1 MFSCRLLSPF
11 CFKGSFLFSLSS
23 FLCRK
28 FEGPGTRGYFAL
40 FLQCFFIFL
49 LLYCRV
55 ALDSWVVVATSQS
68 HRLLDSDGGVTK
80 RRRDVVVCFDAIL
93 TNLISQLETEAS
105 MAGFEPSPPVQ
116 QLSVQ
121 PSTPLP
127 LGFKAKLKE

>member
-1 MFSCRLLSPF
+1 M
-11 CFKGSFLFSLSS
+11 
-23 FLCRK
+23 
-28 FEGPGTRGYFAL
+28 

-105 MAGFEPSPPVQ
+105 MAGFEPGPVLHGPDAEKPVLARERLEDVVCAQ
-116 QLSVQ
+116 FPTDIVE
-121 PSTPLP
+121 PGMTRDV
-127 LGFKAKLKE
+127 